1 MNLNSSKLFEFFPDG
16 LICLDLE
23 TTGLS
28 PLINKIVE
36 IAGIK
41 ITPSGIEKFVS
52 LVNPEIIMDRK
63 NIAIHHIS
71 NEMVKDS
78 PPIQDVLPKFM
89 EFAGDLPLVA
99 HNAQFDLGFIVYALH
114 KLGLPFSH
122 NKVFCTVRLSRLVFK
137 EFAHFRL
144 GLLAEKLNIEIKN
157 AHRAEDDA
165 LVCLEVLKHALLK
178 ATEKDL
184 SGSFLFH
191 LDDFHQIENFVLKD
205 HLKLIQDKIE
215 TQEIVR
221 IKYAGGSKKNEYR
234 PIRPLSLLP
243 LPQGQVLY
251 AHCLD
256 TDLYKMYNLSKIT
269 ECLPATQE
277 DLEKFKKSEQK

>member
-1 MNLNSSKLFEFFPDG
+1 MNLDSSKLFEFFPEG

-41 ITPSGIEKFVS
+41 ITPSGVEKFVS
-52 LVNPEIIMDRK
+52 LVNPGLVMERR
-63 NIAIHHIS
+63 NIAIHHIT

-78 PPIQDVLPKFM
+78 PSIEEVLPKFM
-89 EFAGDLPLVA
+89 EFAGDLPLIA
-99 HNAQFDLGFIVYALH
+99 HNAQFDLGFIVYGLH

-122 NKVFCTVRLSRLVFK
+122 NKVYCTVKLSRLVFK

-165 LVCLEVLKHALLK
+165 IVCLEVLKQALLK
-178 ATEKDL
+178 ASAHDL
-184 SGSFLFH
+184 KGSFLFH
-191 LDDFHQIENFVLKD
+191 LDDFHNIENFVLKD
-205 HLKLIQDKIE
+205 HLKLIQEKIE
-215 TQEIVR
+215 LQEIVR

-243 LPQGQVLY
+243 LPQGHVLY

-256 TDLYKMYNLSKIT
+256 SDLYKMYNLNKIT
-269 ECLPATQE
+269 ECLPATE
-277 DLEKFKKSEQK
+277 KDLENFKKSEGK

>member
-1 MNLNSSKLFEFFPDG
+1 LDSSKLFDFFPEG

-28 PLINKIVE
+28 PLINNIVE

-41 ITPSGIEKFVS
+41 ITPSGVEKFVS
-52 LVNPEIIMDRK
+52 LVNPGLAMDSK
-63 NIAIHHIS
+63 NIAIHHIT
-71 NEMVKDS
+71 NEMVKES
-78 PPIQDVLPKFM
+78 PSIQDVLPKFM
-89 EFAGDLPLVA
+89 EFAGDLPLIA
-99 HNAQFDLGFIVYALH
+99 HNAQFDLGFIVYGLH

-122 NKVFCTVRLSRLVFK
+122 NKVFCTVKLSRLVFK

-165 LVCLEVLKHALLK
+165 IVCLEVLKHALLK
-178 ATEKDL
+178 ASAHDL
-184 SGSFLFH
+184 QGSFLFH
-191 LDDFHQIENFVLKD
+191 LDDFHNIENFVLKD
-205 HLKLIQDKIE
+205 HLKLIQEKIE

-243 LPQGQVLY
+243 LPQGHVLY

-256 TDLYKMYNLSKIT
+256 SDLYKMYNLNKISD
-269 ECLPATQE
+269 CSPATEE
-277 DLEKFKKSEQK
+277 DLKNFKKSEEK